1 MLCECALKVCV
12 LCECAVCFA
21 RGGVND
27 TVMCAHV
34 STGEHGAVVQWRG
47 RGLQG
52 KVLFEKDGEEP
63 TDLEKRA
70 LKAGRKQA
78 RKEGK
83 LEAMAALP
91 KRNVRK
97 RR

>member
-1 MLCECALKVCV
+1 MRV
-12 LCECAVCFA
+12 
-21 RGGVND
+21 
-27 TVMCAHV
+27 
-34 STGEHGAVVQWRG
+34 
-47 RGLQG
+47 QG
-52 KVLFEKDGEEP
+52 KVLFEKDPEEP

-83 LEAMAALP
+83 QEVLAALP